1 MLELKVDGMTCQ
13 GCVKSVTNAIKA
25 VDDKAIVTIDLQTKS
40 VNVKTDKPLN
50 TISETIEDAGYD
62 VLESKQL

>member
-13 GCVKSVTNAIKA
+13 GCVRSVTNAIKA

>member
-13 GCVKSVTNAIKA
+13 GCVRSVTNAIKA

-40 VNVKTDKPLN
+40 VNVKTDKSLN